1 MDINTETNNI
11 KNEEGEKKEKQEKEE
26 LNIPNENN
34 KNESKEEAIK
44 EKKEEIIQEIKK
56 EIQNQPGEKLQI
68 QNDNNINEEEKQIKE
83 EQIIKQEEI
92 KEENNININDD
103 NNKDDKFYM
112 KEINQENINLKP
124 QKEKSEFEIHIIQAY
139 KKLTGQNSSDLNNK
153 AQISENLPENQNQ
166 KEIMT
171 NSENILNVKN
181 CEKEIRLALNSCI
194 ETKIISLNKNIL
206 DKMSRIIRHN
216 KMNLIFIIG
225 QIYINLMSKDYLF
238 NPLNKNINLNL
249 LISFC
254 NEVITLNSILKE
266 TYLGNK
272 YNQVLI
278 NFIIRIMSDYTLEKD
293 QLLVMR
299 EILERH
305 NINQKPIKING
316 NNFEDIAKFINNTLN
331 EQESFYEQYKFIFD
345 NSDYIGNIINN
356 VNINNQEE
364 LKYLNNYLDLGKI
377 FSYLLF
383 NKKFV
388 VYLKQQ
394 PQENEIQGIEKTM
407 FNGYEDNNNINAIEY
422 EKFYIDID
430 EDIEFMRENLCKLII
445 KYVEKFKAIKNLF
458 EFQYVLYVLI
468 KRIYFHF
475 YEKFKDKIDLL
486 LAEIMTNLCFFKEE
500 TIEEIKI
507 FINEILKSDNEKD
520 TNLKKLIKEK
530 IEQNSSNP
538 EFNFKYSENENK
550 SGEKDK
556 TEEQDENYFTN
567 ITNISIE
574 TLYISQNDLR
584 IGFFNK
590 KIIKAGEI
598 FSFYV
603 ELSKPYGILDF
614 CMALDDY
621 DIKLRI
627 KNLTEG
633 REVYNENEVTIF
645 HCPLKLT
652 MFFTKPGIFQF
663 EFDNSYSWLRSKTV
677 RYKVNKFYPQK
688 AYDLERKI
696 ILMKYK
702 EIIYNRKKMST
713 INYNNYPKE
722 MGIGDIPQRKKIF
735 LVKFNGENNSF
746 NCSDTT
752 LNIEISNKMGRDNYL
767 NISSIY
773 INTEKTE
780 EKSYFYVRQNKNEN
794 NALIKYE
801 LNKDNFMKYINEEI
815 INKSKVNI
823 DILNL
828 YIITNNSHIIDNH
841 YISIEDILGFE
852 PEINS
857 DELNNYHCKI
867 LFFLQYFHQAQMLY
881 YLFNKINNDEHI
893 QTVILINYNS
903 YSGYQICLYKNG
915 EIFLKMKNL
924 EIKEN
929 ESLDKNICLIADKI
943 KEFPKEEKIEILIG
957 ENING
962 EDKEINAEKIG
973 DELIKKLGMNL
984 EEEGNLKVIYLNKDF
999 NKEVNL
1005 NSHIFYL
1012 DE

>member
-1 MDINTETNNI
+1 M
-11 KNEEGEKKEKQEKEE
+11 G
-26 LNIPNENN
+26 
-34 KNESKEEAIK
+34 
-44 EKKEEIIQEIKK
+44 
-56 EIQNQPGEKLQI
+56 
-68 QNDNNINEEEKQIKE
+68 
-83 EQIIKQEEI
+83 
-92 KEENNININDD
+92 
-103 NNKDDKFYM
+103 
-112 KEINQENINLKP
+112 
-124 QKEKSEFEIHIIQAY
+124 
-139 KKLTGQNSSDLNNK
+139 
-153 AQISENLPENQNQ
+153 
-166 KEIMT
+166 
-171 NSENILNVKN
+171 
-181 CEKEIRLALNSCI
+181 
-194 ETKIISLNKNIL
+194 
-206 DKMSRIIRHN
+206 RIIRHN

-225 QIYINLMSKDYLF
+225 QIYINLMQKDYLF
-238 NPLNKNINLNL
+238 NPLNKNIDLNL
-249 LISFC
+249 LIFFC
-254 NEVITLNSILKE
+254 NEVISLNALLKE

-278 NFIIRIMSDYTLEKD
+278 NFIIRIMSDYPLEKD
-293 QLLVMR
+293 QVLVMR

-305 NINQKPIKING
+305 NIHQKPIKINA
-316 NNFEDIAKFINNTLN
+316 NNFEDMAKFINYTLN

-364 LKYLNNYLDLGKI
+364 LKYLNYYLDLGKI

-383 NKKFV
+383 NEKFV
-388 VYLKQQ
+388 IYLKQQ
-394 PQENEIQGIEKTM
+394 SQENEIQGIIKKM

-445 KYVEKFKAIKNLF
+445 KYVEKFKAIKNLL

-486 LAEIMTNLCFFKEE
+486 LAEIMINLCFFKEE

-507 FINEILKSDNEKD
+507 FINEILKSENEND
-520 TNLKKLIKEK
+520 CNLKKLIQEK
-530 IEQNSSNP
+530 IEQNKSNP
-538 EFNFKYSENENK
+538 EFNFKYPEHENNNN
-550 SGEKDK
+550 KDK
-556 TEEQDENYFTN
+556 TEDQPEEENENYFTN

-574 TLYISQNDLR
+574 TIYISQNDLR

-663 EFDNSYSWLRSKTV
+663 EFDNSYSWLRSKTI

-688 AYDLERKI
+688 AYYIERKI

-702 EIIYNRKKMST
+702 ETIYNRKKMSS
-713 INYNNYPKE
+713 INYSNYPKDI
-722 MGIGDIPQRKKIF
+722 GIGEIPQQKKIF

-746 NCSDTT
+746 NCPDTT
-752 LNIEISNKMGRDNYL
+752 LDIEISNKMGRDNYL
-767 NISSIY
+767 KISSIY
-773 INTEKTE
+773 INKGKNE
-780 EKSYFYVRQNKNEN
+780 EKSYFYVNEN
-794 NALIKYE
+794 DKENKALVKYE
-801 LNKDNFMKYINEEI
+801 LNKDNFMKYLNEEI
-815 INKSKVNI
+815 VNKSKVNI
-823 DILNL
+823 DIINL
-828 YIITNNSHIIDNH
+828 YIITNNLNIVDNH

-857 DELNNYHCKI
+857 DELNNNHCKI

-881 YLFNKINNDEHI
+881 YLFKKINNDEKI
-893 QTVILINYNS
+893 QTVMLINYNT

-924 EIKEN
+924 EIKQD
-929 ESLDKNICLIADKI
+929 ESLDKNIGLIADKI
-943 KEFPKEEKIEILIG
+943 KEFGKEEKVEVLIG